1 MDPTAKDD
9 GPLIKTLRRDDAAWA
24 REHLE
29 TDVVAW
35 LTTVAQDGRP
45 QSSVVSF
52 LHESDTILVYS
63 EPDTP
68 KLRNIAHS
76 PLVSFH
82 LQSDPYGD
90 HYLVIEGTAAI
101 DLSVPPVRCAPGLP
115 RQVPRTARP
124 LGDGRRAG
132 RPRFLG
138 PAADHAPPRPGR
150 LSQGPAACQ
159 PAAIRKR

>member
-1 MDPTAKDD
+1 MDPTAGGD
-9 GPLIKTLRRDDAAWA
+9 GPLIEALRHEDAAWA

-35 LTTVAQDGRP
+35 LTTVAPDGRP

-52 LHESDTILVYS
+52 LREGDTILVYS

-76 PLVSFH
+76 PQVSFH

-90 HYLVIEGTAAI
+90 HYLVIEGTAAV
-101 DLSVPPVRCAPGLP
+101 DRSVPPSDVHPAYHAKYLEPHAHWEMDVAQVALDFSVPLRITSRRVRVA
-115 RQVPRTARP
+115 
-124 LGDGRRAG
+124 
-132 RPRFLG
+132 
-138 PAADHAPPRPGR
+138 
-150 LSQGPAACQ
+150 
-159 PAAIRKR
+159 